1 MGRRRKTDRSRGRS
15 PPGRV
20 RIVAGKWRGRLLPVA
35 GTGALRPT
43 AARIRET
50 LFNWLAP
57 RIEGARCLD
66 LYAGSG
72 ALGFE
77 ALSRGAASAVL
88 VDVDAAVVRRLQE
101 SSRLLGADRAEIVR
115 ADALSWLE
123 SAATDPF
130 DIVFLDPPYGDDS
143 TQELCRLLTRH
154 GHLAPGARVYFEHAR
169 SQRGPE
175 LPEGWSLERDKTAG
189 EVRYALASVGA
200 PDSAG
205 GGTA

>member
-20 RIVAGKWRGRLLPVA
+20 RIVAGKWRGRLLPVTDA
-35 GTGALRPT
+35 EGLRPT
-43 AARIRET
+43 GGRVRET

-57 RIEGARCLD
+57 HIEGARCLD

-88 VDVDAAVVRRLQE
+88 VDVDAAVVGRLRQ
-101 SSRLLGADRAEIVR
+101 SAQSLGADHAEIVR
-115 ADALSWLE
+115 ADALRWLQSGTAE
-123 SAATDPF
+123 PF
-130 DIVFLDPPYGDDS
+130 DIVFVDPPYRDES

-154 GHLAPGARVYFEHAR
+154 GHLGPGARVYFEQAR
-169 SQRGPE
+169 GQREPE
-175 LPEGWSLERDKTAG
+175 LPAGWTLDRDGTAG
-189 EVRYALASVGA
+189 DVRYALASVGS
-200 PDSAG
+200 P
-205 GGTA
+205 